1 MEWTKEKLIGT
12 CIKCKN
18 KKHGK
23 RIIEFYKSHGFNVH
37 DNTGKCNRF
46 YYGIV
51 VCSNLF
57 ACFETKKYFSKEIKL
72 PSKPRRKFPREMM
85 VSDDGMKWER
95 KTIAGKVKSEIPYV
109 SYIAKEDLNAIIG
122 IPYPRCWKY
131 AKEID

>member
-18 KKHGK
+18 RKHGE
-23 RIIEFYKSHGFNVH
+23 RIIEFYKSHGFDVH
-37 DNTGKCNRF
+37 SNTGKCTGF

-57 ACFETKKYFSKEIKL
+57 ACFETKKYFSEEIKL

-85 VSDDGMKWER
+85 VSDDNVNWIKH
-95 KTIAGKVKSEIPYV
+95 IVVVKIKHTSPYLV
-109 SYIAKEDLNAIIG
+109 AEGIYTFIG
-122 IPYPRCWKY
+122 WRY
-131 AKEID
+131 AKEIK